1 MKIGDIITTYHKG
14 YWRLTKFEDKLYT
27 QANVDYFRNIYS
39 KSVSVGDVE
48 YTQCYYTQICDSKFN
63 FKNGKVEKSC
73 HISYCNVVDEE
84 RLQGLKLEAEKKYL
98 DTINNLEE
106 IRKLL

>member
-14 YWRLTKFEDKLYT
+14 FWRLTKFEDILYT
-27 QANVDYFRNIYS
+27 QANVDYYNKYG
-39 KSVSVGDVE
+39 KNVKVGDVQ
-48 YTQCYYTQICDSKFN
+48 YSLCYYVQICDSKFN
-63 FKNGKVEKSC
+63 FKKNNIEKR
-73 HISYCNVVDEE
+73 CNIGFCKIVDEE
-84 RLQGLKLEAEKKYL
+84 RLQQLKLEAEKKYL